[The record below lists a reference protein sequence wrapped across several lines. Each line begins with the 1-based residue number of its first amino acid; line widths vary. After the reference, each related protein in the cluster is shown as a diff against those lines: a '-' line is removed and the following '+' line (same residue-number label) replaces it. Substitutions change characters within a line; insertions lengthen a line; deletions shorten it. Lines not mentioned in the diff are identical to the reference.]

1 MKECVFCNIV
11 KTGDNNNEKEKN
23 VILYEDDL
31 LLITQA
37 TGSPVRGYLMIVIKR
52 HINGFA
58 ELSKE
63 ELKHVEK
70 MINIIK
76 SFYKKYF
83 HIDSILL
90 EHGSTENGRHPQS
103 IVHAHLHLIP
113 FNFNKEIEEELL
125 TELHL
130 KLIESFDNIKINEKL
145 DYWFYCDAKGKYY
158 TSSNITNAP
167 RSIFM
172 NLIAKQI
179 NLPLPYEWRK
189 SITKKEYI
197 DEMISIF
204 NANRKLL
211 ENETHAFTNPV
222 K

>member
-31 LLITQA
+31 ILISQA
-37 TGSPVRGYLMIVIKR
+37 TGSPVRGYLMIVTKQ

-58 ELSKE
+58 ELSQA
-63 ELKHVEK
+63 ELKHVEEI
-70 MINIIK
+70 INTIK
-76 SFYKKYF
+76 FFYKKYF
-83 HIDSILL
+83 HINSILL

-113 FNFNKEIEEELL
+113 FNFNKEIEDELF

-130 KLIESFDNIKINEKL
+130 KQIESFESIKINEKL
-145 DYWFYCDAKGKYY
+145 DYWLYCDQKGKYY
-158 TSSNITNAP
+158 TKSNILDAP

-179 NLPLPYEWRK
+179 NLPLPYKWRK
-189 SITKKEYI
+189 SVTKKEYI
-197 DEMISIF
+197 DEMINIF
-204 NANRKLL
+204 NDNKKLL
-211 ENETHAFTNPV
+211 KNI
-222 K
+222 

>member
-58 ELSKE
+58 ELSRE

-70 MINIIK
+70 LIK
-76 SFYKKYF
+76 AIKDFYKKYF

-90 EHGSTENGRHPQS
+90 EHGSIENGRHPQS

-113 FNFNKEIEEELL
+113 FNFKEEIEKELL

-130 KLIESFDNIKINEKL
+130 KPIESFENIKIKIH
-145 DYWFYCDAKGKYY
+145 YQKHKY
-158 TSSNITNAP
+158 NC
-167 RSIFM
+167 F
-172 NLIAKQI
+172 LQ
-179 NLPLPYEWRK
+179 
-189 SITKKEYI
+189 
-197 DEMISIF
+197 
-204 NANRKLL
+204 
-211 ENETHAFTNPV
+211 
-222 K
+222 

>member
-11 KTGDNNNEKEKN
+11 KTGNNNNEKEKN

-31 LLITQA
+31 VLITQA
-37 TGSPVRGYLMIVIKR
+37 TGSPVRGYLMIVTKR

-63 ELKHVEK
+63 ELRHIEK
-70 MINIIK
+70 LTNIIK
-76 SFYKKYF
+76 KFYKKYF

-90 EHGSTENGRHPQS
+90 EHGSTKNGRHPKS

-113 FNFNKEIEEELL
+113 FNFNRKNETELL
-125 TELHL
+125 KELHL
-130 KLIESFDNIKINEKL
+130 KSIESFENIKINEKL
-145 DYWFYCDAKGKYY
+145 DYWLYCNPKGKYY
-158 TSSNITNAP
+158 TSSNIINAL

-179 NLPLPYEWRK
+179 NFKLPYEWRNNV
-189 SITKKEYI
+189 TKKEYI
-197 DEMISIF
+197 DEIIKIF
-204 NANRKLL
+204 NDNKNFLKKYDCL
-211 ENETHAFTNPV
+211 
-222 K
+222 

>member
-11 KTGDNNNEKEKN
+11 KTGNNNNEKEKN

-31 LLITQA
+31 VLITQA
-37 TGSPVRGYLMIVIKR
+37 TGSPVRGYLMIVTKQ

-63 ELKHVEK
+63 ELKHIEK
-70 MINIIK
+70 LINIIK
-76 SFYKKYF
+76 EFYKKYF

-90 EHGSTENGRHPQS
+90 EHGSTESGRHPQS
-103 IVHAHLHLIP
+103 IVHAHFHLIP
-113 FNFNKEIEEELL
+113 FNFNKEIESELL

-130 KLIESFDNIKINEKL
+130 KSIESFEDIKINEKL
-145 DYWFYCDAKGKYY
+145 DYWLYCNPKGKYY
-158 TSSNITNAP
+158 TSSNIINAP

-179 NLPLPYEWRK
+179 NLKLPYEWRNNV
-189 SITKKEYI
+189 TKKEYI
-197 DEMISIF
+197 DEIIEIF
-204 NANRKLL
+204 NDNKNFLK
-211 ENETHAFTNPV
+211 NI
-222 K
+222 

>member
-11 KTGDNNNEKEKN
+11 KTGNNNNGKERN

-31 LLITQA
+31 VLITQA
-37 TGSPVRGYLMIVIKR
+37 TGSPVRGYLMIVTKR

-63 ELKHVEK
+63 ELKHIEK
-70 MINIIK
+70 LINVIK
-76 SFYKKYF
+76 EFYKKYF

-90 EHGSTENGRHPQS
+90 EHGSTESGRHPQS

-113 FNFNKEIEEELL
+113 FNFDENIETELFA
-125 TELHL
+125 ELHL
-130 KLIESFDNIKINEKL
+130 KSIESFENIKINEKL
-145 DYWFYCDAKGKYY
+145 DYWLYCNSKGKYY
-158 TSSNITNAP
+158 TSSNIINAP

-179 NLPLPYEWRK
+179 NWKLPYEWRNNV
-189 SITKKEYI
+189 TPKEYI
-197 DEMISIF
+197 DEIIEIF
-204 NANRKLL
+204 NVNKNILK
-211 ENETHAFTNPV
+211 NV
-222 K
+222 

>member
-11 KTGDNNNEKEKN
+11 KTGNNNNEEEKN

-31 LLITQA
+31 ILISQA

-58 ELSKE
+58 ELSQD
-63 ELKHVEK
+63 ELKHVER
-70 MINIIK
+70 IVNTIK
-76 SFYKKYF
+76 AFYKKYF
-83 HIDSILL
+83 NINSILL
-90 EHGSTENGRHPQS
+90 EHGSIESGRHPQS

-113 FNFNKEIEEELL
+113 FNFNKEIESELL
-125 TELHL
+125 AVLQL
-130 KLIESFDNIKINEKL
+130 KPMESFENIKINEKL
-145 DYWFYCDAKGKYY
+145 DYWLYCDPKGKYY
-158 TSSNITNAP
+158 TSSNIIDAP

-179 NLPLPYEWRK
+179 DLPVPYEWRK

-197 DEMISIF
+197 DEMVSIF
-204 NANRKLL
+204 NANKKAL
-211 ENETHAFTNPV
+211 
-222 K
+222 KK

>member
-31 LLITQA
+31 ILISQA
-37 TGSPVRGYLMIVIKR
+37 TGSPVRGYLMIVTKR

-58 ELSKE
+58 ELSQA
-63 ELKHVEK
+63 ELKHVEEI
-70 MINIIK
+70 INTIK
-76 SFYKKYF
+76 FFYKKYF
-83 HIDSILL
+83 HINSILL

-113 FNFNKEIEEELL
+113 FNFNEEIEDELF
-125 TELHL
+125 TELYL
-130 KLIESFDNIKINEKL
+130 KQIESFESIKINEKL
-145 DYWFYCDAKGKYY
+145 DYWLYCDQKGKYY
-158 TSSNITNAP
+158 TASNILDAP

-189 SITKKEYI
+189 IVTKKEYI
-197 DEMISIF
+197 DEMINIF
-204 NANRKLL
+204 NDNKKLL
-211 ENETHAFTNPV
+211 KKYMME
-222 K
+222 

>member
-31 LLITQA
+31 ILISQA
-37 TGSPVRGYLMIVIKR
+37 TGSPVRGYLMIVTKR

-58 ELSKE
+58 ELSPT
-63 ELKHVEK
+63 ELKHVEEI
-70 MINIIK
+70 INTIK
-76 SFYKKYF
+76 FFYKKYF
-83 HIDSILL
+83 HINSILL

-113 FNFNKEIEEELL
+113 FNFNKEINDELF

-130 KLIESFDNIKINEKL
+130 KQIESFESIKINEKL
-145 DYWFYCDAKGKYY
+145 DYWLYCDQKGKYY
-158 TSSNITNAP
+158 TASNILDAP

-189 SITKKEYI
+189 SVTKKEYI
-197 DEMISIF
+197 DEMINIF
-204 NANRKLL
+204 NDNKKSLK
-211 ENETHAFTNPV
+211 NI
-222 K
+222 

>member
-11 KTGDNNNEKEKN
+11 KTGNNNNEKEKN
-23 VILYEDDL
+23 VIFYEDDL

-37 TGSPVRGYLMIVIKR
+37 TGSPFRGYLMIVTKR

-63 ELKHVEK
+63 ELKHIEK
-70 MINIIK
+70 LINIIK
-76 SFYKKYF
+76 YFYKKCF
-83 HIDSILL
+83 NINSILL

-113 FNFNKEIEEELL
+113 FNFNEKIEIELL
-125 TELHL
+125 TELRL
-130 KLIESFDNIKINEKL
+130 KSIEAFENIKINEKL
-145 DYWFYCDAKGKYY
+145 DYWLYCDSKGKYF
-158 TSSNITNAP
+158 TSSNIINAP

-179 NLPLPYEWRK
+179 NLKLPYEWRK
-189 SITKKEYI
+189 NVTKKEYI
-197 DEMISIF
+197 DEIIEIF
-204 NANRKLL
+204 NDNKKFLK
-211 ENETHAFTNPV
+211 NT
-222 K
+222 

>member
-11 KTGDNNNEKEKN
+11 RTGDNNNKEKN

-31 LLITQA
+31 ILIVQA
-37 TGSPVRGYLMIVIKR
+37 AGSPVRGYLMIVTKR
-52 HINGFA
+52 HVNGFA
-58 ELSKE
+58 ELSQA
-63 ELKHVEK
+63 ELKHVEEI
-70 MINIIK
+70 INTIK
-76 SFYKKYF
+76 FFYKKKF
-83 HIDSILL
+83 NINSIIL

-113 FNFNKEIEEELL
+113 FNFNKEIEGELFAK
-125 TELHL
+125 LHL
-130 KLIESFDNIKINEKL
+130 KQIATFESIKINKKL
-145 DYWFYCDAKGKYY
+145 DYWLYCDKKGRYY
-158 TSSNITNAP
+158 TASNILDVP

-189 SITKKEYI
+189 SVTKKEYI
-197 DEMISIF
+197 DEMINIF
-204 NANRKLL
+204 NDNKKLL
-211 ENETHAFTNPV
+211 EKFYGQNI

>member
-58 ELSKE
+58 ELPKE

-70 MINIIK
+70 LINIIK
-76 SFYKKYF
+76 YFYKKYF

-90 EHGSTENGRHPQS
+90 EHGSTESGRHPQS

-113 FNFNKEIEEELL
+113 FNFNTEIETELL

-130 KLIESFDNIKINEKL
+130 KPIKLFEDIKINEKL
-145 DYWFYCDAKGKYY
+145 DYWLYCNPKGKYF
-158 TSSNITNAP
+158 TSSNIINAP

-189 SITKKEYI
+189 SITEKEYI

-211 ENETHAFTNPV
+211 KNEL
-222 K
+222 